1 MHSVSSRT
9 NSITEGVIW
18 KQMLL
23 YFFPLLIGSFFQQL
37 YNTVDAVIV
46 GRFVGKV
53 ALAAVGGS
61 SAMIVSLFFG
71 FFIGVSSGASV
82 TISHLYGSKD
92 PDRLQKA
99 VHTGLAMAIAGGI
112 LIMLIGFPTA
122 EWAIDLLDTPAD
134 TRADSLLY
142 LRIFY
147 CGMIPNTVYNVG
159 AGILRAAGDSRRPL
173 YILVVSCLCNI
184 VLDVIFVLFLQLGV
198 AGAALATILSQAIS
212 ACLVLYVL
220 THTSEMYRVSLR
232 KIRFYGDTLKSML
245 RLGLPT
251 GVESIMYTISNLMIQ
266 TSINGFQTDAVS
278 AWAAYG
284 KLDAIF
290 WMVLQA
296 LGITVTTFVGQN
308 FGAGNQ
314 KRVEK
319 SIRTG
324 LFISILFSISLS
336 TFFYLLCPRL
346 YYLFTTEASVV
357 EIGVQM
363 VRFLTP
369 FYVAFVFVEN
379 FAGSLR
385 GMGDTLA
392 PMILTF
398 SGTCLLRII
407 WLLTAVPRW
416 HSIETIEASYP
427 ITWIITAILLT
438 IYYLRHK
445 KRNGKTGDVF

>member
-1 MHSVSSRT
+1 MT
-9 NSITEGVIW
+9 QKTANANGILEGVLW

-23 YFFPLLIGSFFQQL
+23 YFFPLLLGSFFQQL
-37 YNTVDAVIV
+37 YNTIDAIIV

-82 TISHLYGSKD
+82 TVSHLYGSGD
-92 PDRLQKA
+92 HARLQKA
-99 VHTGLAMAIAGGI
+99 VHTGLAMAVAGGI

-147 CGMIPNTVYNVG
+147 CGMIPNTVYNMG
-159 AGILRAAGDSRRPL
+159 AGILRAAGDSKRPL
-173 YILVVSCLCNI
+173 YVLIASCLCNI
-184 VLDVIFVLFLQLGV
+184 VLDILFVLVLHLGV
-198 AGAALATILSQAIS
+198 AGVALATILSQAIS
-212 ACLVLYVL
+212 AVMILYIL
-220 THTSEMYRVSLR
+220 THTREPYRVSLR
-232 KIRFYGDTLKSML
+232 KIRFYGDSLKRML

-266 TSINGFQTDAVS
+266 AAINSFETDAVS

-284 KLDAIF
+284 KLDGIF
-290 WMVLQA
+290 WMVIQA

-308 FGAGNQ
+308 FGAG
-314 KRVEK
+314 KHERMDRSV
-319 SIRTG
+319 RTG
-324 LFISILFSISLS
+324 LLVSILFSFSLS
-336 TFFYLLCPRL
+336 AFFYFFCGSL
-346 YYLFTTEASVV
+346 YYLFTTDAAVV
-357 EIGVQM
+357 EIGIQM

-369 FYVAFVFVEN
+369 FYVVFVFVEI

-385 GMGDTLA
+385 GMGETLI
-392 PMILTF
+392 PMIITF

-407 WLLTAVPRW
+407 WLLTVVPRW
-416 HSIETIEASYP
+416 HAIETIEASYP
-427 ITWIITAILLT
+427 ITWGITAAMLT
-438 IYYLRHK
+438 IYYLQHR
-445 KRNGKTGDVF
+445 RTL